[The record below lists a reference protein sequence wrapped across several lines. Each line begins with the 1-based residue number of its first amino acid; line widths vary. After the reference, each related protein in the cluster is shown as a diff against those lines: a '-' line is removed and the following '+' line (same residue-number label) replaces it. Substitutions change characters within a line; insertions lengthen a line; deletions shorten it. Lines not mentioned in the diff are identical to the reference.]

1 MSPGGA
7 GRSPIEFYFELASP
21 YSYLAS
27 LQLEAIARSANRSLE
42 WKPID
47 IEAVW
52 AAQGV
57 LEAYGAVR
65 RLKRG
70 YVIRDSQRC
79 AAALGIRFARPVTSA
94 RDTCLAK
101 LAYWGLRATDREL
114 AQRFIQAVWHRHFCE
129 GLAIGTAQDL
139 AQAFANGGLDAEAIA
154 SAARAPKARE
164 DQDACNAQAIAVA
177 CFGIPWIVVDGD
189 SFFGQ
194 DRLDQVAARCRA
206 GG

>member
-1 MSPGGA
+1 MNPDAA
-7 GRSPIEFYFELASP
+7 GRAPVEFYFELASP

-27 LQLEAIARSANRSLE
+27 LQLEGIARSAGRSLE

-57 LEAYGAVR
+57 LEAYAAVR

-94 RDTCLAK
+94 RDTSLAK
-101 LAYWGLRATDREL
+101 LAYWGIRGSDREL
-114 AQRFIQAVWHRHFCE
+114 AERFIQAVWHRHFRE
-129 GLAIGTAQDL
+129 GIAIGTAQDL
-139 AQAFANGGLDAEAIA
+139 AQAFANGGLDAGAIA
-154 SAARAPKARE
+154 LAAQSLTAGEAQE
-164 DQDACNAQAIAVA
+164 ACNAQAVA
-177 CFGIPWIVVDGD
+177 LGCFGIPWVVVDGE

-194 DRLDQVAARCRA
+194 DRLDQVAARQ
-206 GG
+206 